1 MFYNIYPI
9 VFYISCLVGLWFIF
23 GKAGIARWKALI
35 PIYHFIPWV
44 KLCGKNWVW
53 YLYLL
58 VPVLNI
64 FTFLLLVVETAKV
77 FRRTNFWEQ
86 FAAVVFPWAY
96 LLVLGLAKW
105 EWHDPKTDP
114 PAKVTEGRDWAEAI
128 AFAVVA
134 AIVIRGNVVEFYNI
148 PSSSMEKSLLIGDY
162 LWVSKLDYGP
172 RTVMTPLS
180 IPFVHNVMPG
190 TDGQKESFSRLIS
203 LPYHRYPGLQKVE
216 RFDAIVFNYPEGDTM
231 CTAFG
236 SNASY
241 YDLIRQ
247 YGREEIWNAD
257 KIDIGEYG
265 LHNWVPNKIRVRPV
279 DKRENFIK
287 RCIGLPG
294 EDIQILNQAV
304 YINGKPILTPKN
316 VQQKY
321 QLIVTKP
328 MSMQDVLSILENE
341 GVNGEDRFHYLKG
354 FETYREP
361 ELPLTEAMAFRLG
374 QRPDVNITPKVYP
387 AGETWERTF
396 PKDERYL
403 WSVDNFGPV
412 HIPAKGETIHLD
424 IDNIPLYYRAIRTY
438 EGNEVE
444 VKDSVIYI
452 NGQPADSYTFKMN
465 YYWAMGDS
473 RHNSADSRVWGF
485 VPEDH
490 LVGKAKFIIFSWD
503 KDNGR
508 PRWERLFRSASK
520 ID

>member
-1 MFYNIYPI
+1 MLYDIFPF

-44 KLCGKNWVW
+44 QLCGKKKIW

-58 VPVLNI
+58 IPVLNI

-77 FRRTNFWEQ
+77 FRRYNFWEQ
-86 FAAVVFPWAY
+86 LAAVIFPWVY
-96 LLVLGLAKW
+96 LLVLGLTKW
-105 EWHDPKTDP
+105 EWHDPAVEP
-114 PAKVTEGRDWAEAI
+114 PAKVSEARDWLDAI

-148 PSSSMEKSLLIGDY
+148 PSSSMEKSLLVGDY
-162 LWVSKLDYGP
+162 LWVSKIAYGA
-172 RTVMTPLS
+172 RTTMTPLAV
-180 IPFVHNVMPG
+180 PFVHNTLPK

-203 LPYHRYPGLQKVE
+203 LPYHRYPGLGKVE

-231 CTAFG
+231 CTAWG

-241 YDLIRQ
+241 YDLLREM
-247 YGREEIWNAD
+247 GRDALWNA
-257 KIDIGEYG
+257 KSLNVGGQWKE
-265 LHNWVPNKIRVRPV
+265 NKIRVRPV

-304 YINGKPILTPKN
+304 YINGKPILTPKH
-316 VQQKY
+316 VQQSYLVEFTQHK
-321 QLIVTKP
+321 LWPEV
-328 MSMQDVLSILENE
+328 MSILEGI
-341 GVNGEDRFHYLKG
+341 GVSDEDRHEYAIKFNYDH
-354 FETYREP
+354 RP
-361 ELPLTEAMAFRLG
+361 EIHLTETMVYKLNHRG
-374 QRPDVNITPKVYP
+374 DTRVTPVVSP
-387 AGETWERTF
+387 AGETWTQTF

-412 HIPAKGETIHLD
+412 HIPAKGETIQLD
-424 IDNIPLYYRAIRTY
+424 MKNIPLYYRAIRTY

-444 VKDSVIYI
+444 IKDSVIYI

-490 LVGKAKFIIFSWD
+490 LVGKAGFIIFSWD
-503 KDNGR
+503 VDKKR
-508 PRWERLFRSASK
+508 PRWNRLFRNASSMN
-520 ID
+520 